1 MATIKEMRAA
11 QQTEGNTSAVST
23 GNKPV
28 GAIELK
34 FDGVTLFTREI
45 WGTSTSKSEDM
56 NVLNDMA
63 LDVAE
68 HAALKQIILTLIEE
82 CEIDVRLFG
91 AKSSAK
97 LSSVIASKRGK

>member
-11 QQTEGNTSAVST
+11 QAEGNTSAAVTT

-63 LDVAE
+63 LEASE
-68 HAALKQIILTLIEE
+68 HDALKQIILTLLEE

-97 LSSVIASKRGK
+97 LSGVIASKRGK